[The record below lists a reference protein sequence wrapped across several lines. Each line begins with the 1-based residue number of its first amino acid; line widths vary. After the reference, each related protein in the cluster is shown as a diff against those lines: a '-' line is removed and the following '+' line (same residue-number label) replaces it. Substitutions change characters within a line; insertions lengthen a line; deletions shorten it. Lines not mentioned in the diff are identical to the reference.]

1 MKGSKAK
8 KPAPS
13 KAPKAAKPAL
23 DARKFEADLVS
34 FINTTLVPQGKG
46 IVAAETHLFEEGL
59 INSIKILDLM
69 AFVER
74 ALGEKIP
81 DRLVVMKNFRSARAI
96 TSTFVRA

>member
-1 MKGSKAK
+1 MKTTKKA
-8 KPAPS
+8 
-13 KAPKAAKPAL
+13 APKKSTKPAL
-23 DARKFEADLVS
+23 DSKKFETDLVS

-46 IVAAETHLFEEGL
+46 AVSAETQLFEEGL

-69 AFVER
+69 AFVEK

-96 TSTFVRA
+96 TSTFVGS

>member
-1 MKGSKAK
+1 MKSTKKPAAK
-8 KPAPS
+8 KPQ
-13 KAPKAAKPAL
+13 KPAL
-23 DARKFEADLVS
+23 DAKKFETDLVT

-46 IVAAETHLFEEGL
+46 AVKPETQLFEEGL

-69 AFVER
+69 AFVEK

-96 TSTFVRA
+96 TSTFVGS